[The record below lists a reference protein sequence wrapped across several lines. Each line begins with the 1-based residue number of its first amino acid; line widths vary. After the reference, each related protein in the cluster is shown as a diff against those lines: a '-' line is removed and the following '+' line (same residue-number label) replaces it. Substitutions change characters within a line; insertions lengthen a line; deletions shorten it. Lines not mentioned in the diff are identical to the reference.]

1 MKRDSFYDE
10 VRGFAILLV
19 VFGHSIQSLVP
30 DFQTDPLFLGI
41 YIFHMP
47 LFAFLS
53 GMFFTRSCERHAPLE
68 LLSRRFVQLMV
79 PCLSWGIVNI
89 GVSVVG
95 KLVNHKPM
103 DVVYSLGLCF
113 NSLWYLSTIFGLIVI
128 GTAINFVGGRENKGW
143 RGVGW
148 FLVFL
153 ALYVFPKSVA
163 GFGMNHLGVNHLQFL
178 CPFFVLGDLLR
189 ERRTVNGWI
198 VAASAVVFAI
208 AFRFFTFDETV
219 YMMSRVT
226 TASDHL
232 IGTLLRIAGGVSGII
247 LSFALV
253 EFVTG
258 RGKWTIGWLARLG
271 TLTLPIYAMHQKFF
285 MLHRVV
291 PIYTGGIVVILVETA
306 LVILLSLV
314 AYSVLSKSRLLA
326 LLLFGEH
333 RGARAGHL
341 PARA

>member
-19 VFGHSIQSLVP
+19 VLGHSIQSLVP
-30 DFQTDPLFLGI
+30 NFQTDPLFLGI

-53 GMFFTRSCERHAPLE
+53 GMFFARSCERHAPLE

-79 PCLSWGIVNI
+79 PCLSWGLVNV
-89 GVSVVG
+89 GVAVVG

-103 DVVYSLGLCF
+103 DVVYFLGLCF

-128 GTAINFVGGRENKGW
+128 GIVINFVGGQEHKG
-143 RGVGW
+143 RRCVGW
-148 FLVFL
+148 LLAFLV
-153 ALYVFPKSVA
+153 LYVFPKNVA
-163 GFGMNHLGVNHLQFL
+163 GFGMNHLGINHLQFL
-178 CPFFVLGDLLR
+178 CPFFASGGLLR
-189 ERRTVNGWI
+189 ERRTVNGWL

-208 AFRFFTFDETV
+208 VFRFFTFDETV

-253 EFVTG
+253 DFVTG

-271 TLTLPIYAMHQKFF
+271 TLTLPIYALNQKFF
-285 MLHRVV
+285 MLRL
-291 PIYTGGIVVILVETA
+291 GIPTRMDNIAVILAATA
-306 LVILLSLV
+306 IVTLLSLG
-314 AYSVLSKSRLLA
+314 AYFVLSKSRLLA

-333 RGARAGHL
+333 RVARSKTVA
-341 PARA
+341 